1 MEVVNIRVLNI
12 SFRKM
17 DIYER
22 RAHRRTYSEPVSRIE
37 GSGADISSMDTAY
50 SLRREADRT
59 SEEAII
65 NRRRSL
71 VHS

>member
-1 MEVVNIRVLNI
+1 MKALNIRALNI

-17 DIYER
+17 GIYER
-22 RAHRRTYSEPVSRIE
+22 REHRRTYSEPVSRIE
-37 GSGADISSMDTAY
+37 GGSVDISSMDSAY
-50 SLRREADRT
+50 SLRKEADQA

-65 NRRRSL
+65 NRKRLL